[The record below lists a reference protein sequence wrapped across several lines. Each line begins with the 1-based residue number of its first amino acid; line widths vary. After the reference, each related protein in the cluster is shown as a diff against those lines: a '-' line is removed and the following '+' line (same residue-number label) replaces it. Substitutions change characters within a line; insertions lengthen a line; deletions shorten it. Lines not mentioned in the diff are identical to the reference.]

1 MIFRPCAHGIQ
12 PDVAILE
19 PFRAI
24 MYPRG
29 VDPTLV
35 TSPPYDVIPPAERQ
49 RLAALH
55 PDNIVRI
62 ILPED
67 TPQDDATNNRHTRAA
82 ALLRQ
87 WLAEGT
93 LVHDDAARYYAYRMD
108 YTIAGQARSTSG
120 AIGAVTLEPLGEGA
134 IFGHEKTMPKP
145 RSDRRDLMLAARAN
159 LEPIWLVG
167 GAGLIGPVVAE
178 ASAGPALVDVTDPDG
193 VRHRLWPLGPADGER
208 LAAGLTGPLVI
219 ADGHHRYGASLEL
232 RDLLREQEGPG
243 PWDATLALV
252 SDPTLD
258 PPALLPIH
266 RLTDLTVAQVAARAQ
281 LTAFEGDVAALIRH
295 VADLGPGTIGLAGPE
310 GCWTMA
316 AAPEE
321 GDPDTAWLAAQILE
335 PLGATTTYVHD
346 EAELAEGVASG
357 AAGFVM
363 APLPIPM
370 VIRTALAGRVMP
382 PKSTLFWPKPRTGML
397 LRDLDA

>member
-1 MIFRPCAHGIQ
+1 
-12 PDVAILE
+12 VAILE
-19 PFRAI
+19 PVRAI
-24 MYPRG
+24 LYPEG
-29 VDPTLV
+29 VDPALV
-35 TSPPYDVIPPAERQ
+35 TSPPYDVISPAERQ
-49 RLAALH
+49 RLAGLH
-55 PDNIVRI
+55 PDNIVRV

-67 TPQDDATNNRHTRAA
+67 APEDDATNTRPRRAA

-93 LVHDDAARYYAYRMD
+93 LVHDGAPRYYAYRMD
-108 YTIAGQARSTSG
+108 YTIAGEARSTSG

-134 IFGHEKTMPKP
+134 IFGHEKTMPTP
-145 RSDRRDLMLAARAN
+145 RGDRRDLMLAARAN

-178 ASAGPALVDVTDPDG
+178 ASAGPARVDVTDPDG
-193 VRHRLWPLGPADGER
+193 VRHRLWPLSEAGGER
-208 LAAGLTGPLVI
+208 LAAGLAGPLVI

-232 RDLLREQEGPG
+232 RDRLREHEGSG

-266 RLTDLTVAQVAARAQ
+266 RLTNLAVEHVAARVQ
-281 LTAFEGDVAALIRH
+281 LSAFEGDPAALIRH
-295 VADLGPGTIGLAGPE
+295 VAAQGPGTVGLAGPG

-316 AAPEE
+316 ATPEE
-321 GDPDTAWLAAQILE
+321 GDPDTAWLAAQVLE
-335 PLGATTTYVHD
+335 PLGAQTTYVHD
-346 EAELAEGVASG
+346 EAELAEGVAGG
-357 AAGFVM
+357 ATGFIM

-370 VIRTALAGRVMP
+370 VIQTALAGRVMP

-397 LRDLDA
+397 LRDLDL